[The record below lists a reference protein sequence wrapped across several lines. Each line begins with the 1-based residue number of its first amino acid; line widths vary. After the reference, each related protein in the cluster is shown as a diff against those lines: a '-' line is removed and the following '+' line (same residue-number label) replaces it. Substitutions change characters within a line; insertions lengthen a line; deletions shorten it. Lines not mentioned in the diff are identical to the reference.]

1 MRLSVLDQSTVSRGQ
16 RHDAAI
22 RDTIAM
28 ARHCERLGYHRFW
41 MSEHH
46 ALPSIAGSSPE
57 ILIAAVASV
66 TSQIRVGSAGILLP
80 NYSPYKVAEQ
90 FRTLE
95 AIAPGRID
103 MGLGRAPGGDMRTAQ
118 ALHPNVTLNAQNFP
132 NNVRD
137 LLAWLRDEE
146 LRPSHPQH
154 GLPAFP
160 QTPSAPEPWMLGSST
175 GGARIAAELGIPYCF
190 AHFITQGEG
199 AREALD
205 LYRHFY
211 QPSAHYPE
219 PRAMVC
225 VWALAAD
232 SEEEAHHLFKT
243 RERALL
249 NRNRGRFE
257 PLQAP
262 EEVAAQPYS
271 AQETRAAEL
280 YRRQALLGNDAQ
292 VAEQLKALGAELDVE
307 EIAVLTW
314 TFDLEARQR
323 SYALLAERF
332 GLERRDDR

>member
-1 MRLSVLDQSTVSRGQ
+1 MRLSVLDQSTVSQGQ
-16 RHDAAI
+16 PHDAAI

-28 ARHCERLGYHRFW
+28 AQHCERLGYHRFW

-46 ALPSIAGSSPE
+46 ALPTIAGSSPE
-57 ILIAAVASV
+57 VLMAAVASV
-66 TSQIRVGSAGILLP
+66 TSRIRVGSAGVLLP

-118 ALHPNVTLNAQNFP
+118 ALHPNVSLNAQNFP
-132 NNVRD
+132 NHVRD
-137 LLAWLRDEE
+137 LLAWLRDEA
-146 LRPSHPQH
+146 LRPGHPQY
-154 GLPAFP
+154 GLHAFP

-175 GGARIAAELGIPYCF
+175 GGARMAAELGIPYCF
-190 AHFITQGEG
+190 AHFITEGQGVH
-199 AREALD
+199 EALE

-211 QPSAHYPE
+211 KPSAQHPE
-219 PRAMVC
+219 PKATIC

-232 SEEEAHHLFKT
+232 SEEEAHYLFKT

-257 PLQAP
+257 PLMSP
-262 EEVAAQPYS
+262 EDVEAQPYS
-271 AQETRAAEL
+271 PQEQLAVER
-280 YRRQALLGNDAQ
+280 YREQALLGDGAH
-292 VAEQLKALGAELDVE
+292 VAKQLRSLAGELDIE

-314 TFDLEARQR
+314 TYDIEARKR
-323 SYALLAERF
+323 SYALLAAEF
-332 GLERRDDR
+332 GLSEQT